1 MAVYLQSEIGTE
13 LHLELDGTEG
23 RVLTTL
29 IGVAKNKLLII
40 SIPEKL
46 ALQLGA
52 EDSLPEATLRGI
64 SRGQAFGFKVPAL
77 RVLSEPDALL
87 ILDYPSSI
95 QIQAI
100 RKNRRVKCLLPAKF
114 GQDTTGVPGVI
125 ADLSNSGC
133 HFQASSELNDHQ
145 KAIVQLGQVVLMS
158 FALPGREAP
167 KTIEAVVR
175 NTYVNDAT
183 IHIGFEFRDVDSA
196 TKNVLDEFIALSF
209 EIQPY

>member
-1 MAVYLQSEIGTE
+1 MAVQLDSEIGTE
-13 LHLELDGTEG
+13 LHLELDGSEG
-23 RVLTTL
+23 RILTTL
-29 IGVAKNKLLII
+29 IGVAKNNLLII
-40 SIPEKL
+40 SVPEKL
-46 ALQLGA
+46 ATQLNNDGP
-52 EDSLPEATLRGI
+52 LPNATLRGI

-77 RVLSEPDALL
+77 RILSEPDALL
-87 ILDYPSSI
+87 ILGYPSSI
-95 QIQAI
+95 QVQAI

-114 GQDTTGVPGVI
+114 GHDTTGIPGVI

-175 NTYVNDAT
+175 NTYINDT
-183 IHIGFEFRDVDSA
+183 TVHIGFEFSDVDSA

-209 EIQPY
+209 EIQPF